1 MRHLQDCT
9 EDCLI
14 SLVIKGDNAA
24 FEEVYHRYH
33 VAIYR
38 NILRITRNTVAT
50 EDLVQETFVRFWQK
64 RKSIQQGKPLAG
76 WLFVI
81 SYHQSVNWAKRQL
94 VEMKAKQS
102 LELVITEPEDRIADY
117 ERQMGWL
124 EEALQQLSPQKRRVL
139 ELCKLQ
145 GRSYKETALE
155 MNISTHTVKEYLSG
169 AMKVVRDYSVSHP
182 EYKSLLPLLL
192 VFFY

>member
-1 MRHLQDCT
+1 MRHLQDCD
-9 EDCLI
+9 EDCLG
-14 SLVIKGDNAA
+14 SLVSKGDHAA

-33 VAIYR
+33 VALYR
-38 NILRITRNTVAT
+38 NILRITRNAAAT

-64 RKSIQQGKPLAG
+64 RKNLQPGKSLAG

-81 SYHQSVNWAKRQL
+81 SYHQSVNWVRHQL
-94 VEMKAKQS
+94 VEIKAKQS
-102 LELVITEPEDRIADY
+102 LERVLTEADPLPDY
-117 ERQMGWL
+117 NLQMEWL
-124 EEALQQLSPQKRRVL
+124 EQALQQLPPQKRRVL

-145 GRSYKETALE
+145 GKSYKEAARE

-192 VFFY
+192 VYLY